1 MLIVTPQLLLAGCDS
16 GELVCIADNVGA
28 GDSAAADV
36 DAGDSAAGG
45 YRSNDDGDS
54 GDSNAGA
61 FGGNTFFPY
70 SSQLEELLLMGIDDA
85 DKARAML
92 IRHNG
97 DAQKALNAIFDTPAP
112 AKTDDAASL
121 QAGATMAAPVQLNQ
135 QQEGGAPGGVHGHER
150 QGKQLPGAWLWTH
163 RPAAG
168 DASAVTAAVADV
180 RSNGHSVWVVGLANG
195 TIKAIGTHSGELI
208 HILRGHSD
216 EISHLSSFKNSV
228 VSASLDSTLRI
239 WDTVAGLC
247 QNRSG
252 RHDAR
257 YRVFLSLSLTL
268 LISCSLALLLSLS
281 YCI

>member
-135 QQEGGAPGGVHGHER
+135 QQEGGAPGG
-150 QGKQLPGAWLWTH
+150 GARARTA
-163 RPAAG
+163 RKTIAG
-168 DASAVTAAVADV
+168 GVAVDTP
-180 RSNGHSVWVVGLANG
+180 
-195 TIKAIGTHSGELI
+195 TCSG
-208 HILRGHSD
+208 
-216 EISHLSSFKNSV
+216 
-228 VSASLDSTLRI
+228 
-239 WDTVAGLC
+239 
-247 QNRSG
+247 
-252 RHDAR
+252 
-257 YRVFLSLSLTL
+257 
-268 LISCSLALLLSLS
+268 
-281 YCI
+281 